1 MVVPK
6 GAVFN
11 CHFTAVGIVRL
22 FLSAT
27 ARMLDLFES
36 SRTWWTHPSSWV
48 CIHNQAPRIH
58 FNFFLTK
65 AFIPLMVLVCVPL
78 LVSTKFLEWFS
89 WLSGMYGL
97 NWSEKMTVP
106 GRICVVI
113 RRWTCHSLVWLGRA
127 RTFQDSLSLLYF
139 LLAPN
144 FHSFISTVFPKPPS
158 LIPAFKTLLEQIA
171 LRSHRAQI
179 TVGFEREGGWKKR
192 SSCR

>member
-11 CHFTAVGIVRL
+11 CNFTAVGTVRL
-22 FLSAT
+22 LLSAT
-27 ARMLDLFES
+27 ARMLSLFES

-48 CIHNQAPRIH
+48 CIHNHAPHIH

-78 LVSTKFLEWFS
+78 SVSTKFLEWFS

-113 RRWTCHSLVWLGRA
+113 RRWTCHSLVWSGRA
-127 RTFQDSLSLLYF
+127 APSVIITPLLQIPTDLPRLSLSCTFSWPQTSTHLFPRSSLSLQAWF
-139 LLAPN
+139 LHL
-144 FHSFISTVFPKPPS
+144 SFCWNR
-158 LIPAFKTLLEQIA
+158 LLSAHTEHKSQ
-171 LRSHRAQI
+171 
-179 TVGFEREGGWKKR
+179 
-192 SSCR
+192 